1 MTRTAPIALA
11 ALTALLLAG
20 TAQAADIRAAATV
33 ACTATPTPLVYD
45 CAIELRDR
53 RSGTP
58 LDDIDLTV
66 GAHMP
71 SMPMAH
77 NVRPVRARATGQPG
91 GYAASLEL
99 EMHGVWALQLDL
111 AGPLRDRVIETIDFQ
126 PAAGQAAVPGKG
138 NHGSHG
144 HGHGTRQ

>member
-1 MTRTAPIALA
+1 MTLFAPIALA
-11 ALTALLLAG
+11 ALLLLAVP
-20 TAQAADIRAAATV
+20 AQAADIRAAATV
-33 ACTATPTPLVYD
+33 SCAATATPLIYD

-53 RSGTP
+53 QSGTP
-58 LDDIDLTV
+58 LDEVDLTV

-77 NVRPVRARATGQPG
+77 NVRPVQAQATGHPG

-126 PAAGQAAVPGKG
+126 PAAGQAVVPGKG
-138 NHGSHG
+138 HHGSHG
-144 HGHGTRQ
+144 HGQGTRQ